1 MRVLLSGYYGFG
13 NVGDEAL
20 LRIIVERI
28 RARMPA
34 VDIEALSA
42 TPEATSAQYA
52 IRSTQRRD
60 TGAVR
65 AAIDRADAL
74 ISGGGGLLQ
83 NATSTRSLLYYAGL
97 LRTAHR
103 RKKKTMIFA
112 QSVGPLDGLGEFLV
126 RRLCSGVD
134 RATVRDRRSRELL
147 QSLLPAT
154 RVEQSADPV
163 FLLDLAPDERDV
175 RNEGLDPVAA
185 PYVVVSVRKHQA
197 LRVGIPVIA
206 RAVDRLARKHGLR
219 GVFLPMGGAEDADVA
234 TRVIRACESAPVL
247 LPERSI
253 ERSAAIVASARAVI
267 GMRLHALIF
276 AARFAVPFLAIP
288 YDPKVAALCED
299 LAYPL
304 APLWVP
310 GGEAPDDAAVDASVE
325 RLMSEHARLHE
336 HLQGAVLALRAGAER
351 NFEILQDLL
360 DQ

>member
-34 VDIEALSA
+34 VEIEALSA
-42 TPEATSAQYA
+42 TPEATRSQYGIHA
-52 IRSTQRRD
+52 TQRRD
-60 TGAVR
+60 AGAVR
-65 AAIDRADAL
+65 AALDRSDAL

-83 NATSTRSLLYYAGL
+83 NATSTRSLLYYAGI
-97 LRTAHR
+97 LRAARR

-112 QSVGPLDGLGEFLV
+112 QSVGPLDGIGKFVV
-126 RRLCSGVD
+126 RALCSGVD

-154 RVEQSADPV
+154 QVEQSADPV

-175 RNEGLDPVAA
+175 RSEGLDPVAA

-197 LRVGIPVIA
+197 LRAGIPAIA
-206 RAVDRLARKHGLR
+206 RAVDLLSREYGLR

-234 TRVIRACESAPVL
+234 TRVIRACESAPML

-304 APLWVP
+304 APLWIP
-310 GGEAPDDAAVDASVE
+310 GGAVPDNAAVDASVE
-325 RLMSEHARLHE
+325 RLMSEHERLRE

-360 DQ
+360 DK

>member
-20 LRIIVERI
+20 LRIIVQRI
-28 RARMPA
+28 RARMPK
-34 VDIEALSA
+34 VEIEALSA
-42 TPEATSAQYA
+42 SPEATSAQYG
-52 IRSTQRRD
+52 IRATQRRD
-60 TGAVR
+60 AGAVR
-65 AAIDRADAL
+65 AAMERADAL

-83 NATSTRSLLYYAGL
+83 NATSTRSLLYYAGII
-97 LRTAHR
+97 RAAHR

-112 QSVGPLDGLGEFLV
+112 QSVGPLDGLGKFLV
-126 RRLCSGVD
+126 RTLCSGVD

-154 RVEQSADPV
+154 KVEQSADPV

-175 RNEGLDPVAA
+175 RNEGLDPVGA

-197 LRVGIPVIA
+197 LRAGIPAIA
-206 RAVDRLARKHGLR
+206 RAVDLLSREYGFR

-234 TRVIRACESAPVL
+234 TRVIRACESAPML

-310 GGEAPDDAAVDASVE
+310 GGTVPDNAAIDASVG
-325 RLMSEHARLHE
+325 RLMSEHERLRE

-360 DQ
+360 DE